1 MVPLGILGVGM
12 CIYVLPTHSTSAVA
26 IEIFTVLIVILY
38 ISVSPF
44 IRGSQKALLDI
55 HTKLQ
60 NTQEE
65 ENVI

>member
-1 MVPLGILGVGM
+1 MVPLGILGVEM
-12 CIYVLPTHSTSAVA
+12 CIYLLPTHSTSAVA
-26 IEIFTVLIVILY
+26 VKIFTVLIVILC
-38 ISVSPF
+38 ISVAPF
-44 IRGSQKALLDI
+44 IGGSQKALVDI

>member
-12 CIYVLPTHSTSAVA
+12 CIYVLPTHSTSVA